1 MPVSIEKV
9 MQMLFQYTHN
19 TPSRNETFTRR
30 LPDWVYLYTTCNV
43 LRRKTPDI
51 VGGGPRINRA

>member
-1 MPVSIEKV
+1 
-9 MQMLFQYTHN
+9 MLFQYTHN
-19 TPSRNETFTRR
+19 TLSRNETFTRR